1 MNANKNHLIG
11 CNFTHVQISV
21 VTLSLVMNIILT
33 CIVGQLGLSS
43 LGISINCFPFYLF
56 VLVIALFT
64 AALLLVLLPKG
75 YVAPG
80 IVIQSLLNKISVYYI
95 LMLCSYIRIYFLLI
109 ISSNFLGLSSY
120 RPYRSFSLSCF
131 FIHNNCS
138 LSDSNVLCVL
148 CAIYFSFQHAF
159 TLIT

>member
-1 MNANKNHLIG
+1 MFLLSGRRHQEDQKMKANYRHRFFKTYLNLVDASATLFFHSNAAIKRLFLRIKLIH
-11 CNFTHVQISV
+11 N
-21 VTLSLVMNIILT
+21 LILF
-33 CIVGQLGLSS
+33 I
-43 LGISINCFPFYLF
+43 
-56 VLVIALFT
+56 

-138 LSDSNVLCVL
+138 LSDSNVL
-148 CAIYFSFQHAF
+148 
-159 TLIT
+159 